1 MKLQRY
7 GNWISFYCG
16 NFISLRG
23 SLLTFPNLAGLF
35 PSLPNPAGQFL
46 DVPNPTGQFLDV
58 PNPTGQF
65 LDVPNPAVRF
75 LDVSSFKTLIS
86 RKLSVSVKI
95 LVNPIFSKFNCISG
109 PRKLLL

>member
-46 DVPNPTGQFLDV
+46 DVPNPVGQFL
-58 PNPTGQF
+58 N
-65 LDVPNPAVRF
+65 
-75 LDVSSFKTLIS
+75 VSSFKTLIIIINHP
-86 RKLSVSVKI
+86 K
-95 LVNPIFSKFNCISG
+95 G
-109 PRKLLL
+109 

>member
-35 PSLPNPAGQFL
+35 PSLPNPA
-46 DVPNPTGQFLDV
+46 GQFLDV